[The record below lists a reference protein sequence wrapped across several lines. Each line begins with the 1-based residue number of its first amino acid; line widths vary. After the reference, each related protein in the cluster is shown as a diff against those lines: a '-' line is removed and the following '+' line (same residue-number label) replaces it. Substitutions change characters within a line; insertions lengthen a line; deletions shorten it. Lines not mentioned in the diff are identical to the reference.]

1 MWVGWIVFGIIV
13 GLPIVLGIVGVIL
26 FILSE
31 ISGLSPMTI
40 SFMAKEGTFTPA
52 LTTKGLQRI

>member
-40 SFMAKEGTFTPA
+40 SFMAKEGTCIQA
-52 LTTKGLQRI
+52 LTIKDLQKT

>member
-1 MWVGWIVFGIIV
+1 M

-26 FILSE
+26 FILPE

-40 SFMAKEGTFTPA
+40 SFMAKEETF
-52 LTTKGLQRI
+52 I